1 MRTRI
6 ARLLR
11 QDESQVTF
19 DENWM
24 ECLFL
29 GGLTE

>member
-1 MRTRI
+1 MRSRI
-6 ARLLR
+6 DRLLR

-24 ECLFL
+24 GCLFL
-29 GGLTE
+29 GGLIE